1 MSTPGMLMVL
11 MEPAAGQEAAFHDW
25 FDLELVPDHARV
37 AGFQGASRW
46 VCVDGWPRYMSCYD
60 VDPFDVLEE
69 DAYRSIT
76 GQNFSP
82 WSQWML
88 SRVFG
93 RQRLVL
99 RELTTGRTRTP
110 DNAHGLVM
118 LRFRGHRGSTVRA
131 ALDRLRLPAIC
142 QARAFETSVRSNA
155 ETAIII
161 DAPAAALI
169 PSWSAADLVEALGP
183 DAASLTGVWRYV
195 RYVRSQSVWQ
205 WEDHV
210 SETAPMQ
217 TAMPPNQDEP
227 SDDIPI

>member
-1 MSTPGMLMVL
+1 MSEPGMLMVL
-11 MEPAAGQEAAFHDW
+11 MEPAAGEEAAFHDW

-37 AGFQGASRW
+37 EGFRGASRW

-60 VDPFDVLEE
+60 VDPFDTLED

-99 RELTTGRTRTP
+99 REITSGRTRTP
-110 DNAHGLVM
+110 DDACGLVM
-118 LRFRGHRGSTVRA
+118 LRFRGHRGASLERVVHELA
-131 ALDRLRLPAIC
+131 LPAVC
-142 QARAFETSVRSNA
+142 QARVFETSRRSQ
-155 ETAIII
+155 EESAIIV

-169 PSWSAADLVEALGP
+169 PTWSASALATILAAEAEYLI
-183 DAASLTGVWRYV
+183 GVWRYV
-195 RYVRSQSVWQ
+195 RYVRSQPVWR
-205 WEDHV
+205 WEART
-210 SETAPMQ
+210 S
-217 TAMPPNQDEP
+217 
-227 SDDIPI
+227 

>member
-1 MSTPGMLMVL
+1 VSGPGMLMVL

-25 FDLELVPDHARV
+25 FDIELVPDHARV

-60 VDPFDVLEE
+60 VDPFDTLEE

-93 RQRLVL
+93 RQRLAL
-99 RELTTGRTRTP
+99 REITSGGTRTP
-110 DNAHGLVM
+110 DTACGLVM
-118 LRFRGHRGSTVRA
+118 LRFRGHHGASLQRVVDELG
-131 ALDRLRLPAIC
+131 LPAVC
-142 QARAFETSVRSNA
+142 QARVFETSPRSN
-155 ETAIII
+155 EESAIII

-169 PSWSAADLVEALGP
+169 PTWSASDLAQMLAS
-183 DAASLTGVWRYV
+183 DAASMIGVWRYV
-195 RYVRSQSVWQ
+195 RYVRSQAVWR
-205 WEDHV
+205 WEV
-210 SETAPMQ
+210 
-217 TAMPPNQDEP
+217 PPH
-227 SDDIPI
+227 DDLSA